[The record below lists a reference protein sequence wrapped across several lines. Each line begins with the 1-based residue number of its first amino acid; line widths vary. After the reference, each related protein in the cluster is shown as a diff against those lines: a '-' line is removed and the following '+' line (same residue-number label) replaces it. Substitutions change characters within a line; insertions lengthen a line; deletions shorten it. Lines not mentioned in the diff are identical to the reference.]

1 MVSIDMKWEIGTLV
15 RFSKP
20 PVAVGYDLCVSIS
33 TLVTIF
39 KLQICLVFSQI
50 LNYESTHI

>member
-1 MVSIDMKWEIGTLV
+1 MVGIDMKWKIGTLV

-20 PVAVGYDLCVSIS
+20 PVAVGYDLNFNSINIF
-33 TLVTIF
+33 TIF